1 MFIYTFIY
9 RLYAHIKYWFCS
21 SVLYKKQESLYYIR
35 PSVFGFLVVII
46 VFNKY
51 KILITEKVSFTH

>member
-1 MFIYTFIY
+1 MHT
-9 RLYAHIKYWFCS
+9 LNYWFCS

-35 PSVFGFLVVII
+35 PSNFRFLVVII